1 MCDKMRESIILE
13 KNEKGEFVN
22 KLQSDLS
29 ESYLVFDNDKDLN
42 ELKKNNYN
50 TISKQNTLHDV
61 TNIVE
66 NTRNYQ
72 GIYTVYK
79 YLTSFTRFIP
89 FII

>member
-1 MCDKMRESIILE
+1 MRESIILE

-29 ESYLVFDNDKDLN
+29 ESYLVFENDKDLN

-50 TISKQNTLHDV
+50 TIAKQNSLHDIN
-61 TNIVE
+61 NIVE

-72 GIYTVYK
+72 GIYIVYQ
-79 YLTSFTRFIP
+79 YITSFTSFIP
-89 FII
+89 FLI